1 MLRIRKWVYDMEQYL
16 TRGKA
21 KRRTERADRGKAAI
35 VPERPAAK
43 KRLAAMERPAAKK
56 RPVAMKRCMSCNT
69 SKKGSWARQT
79 SAMREYATARLIN
92 SMNLDEM
99 LEASK
104 VIDMGIKG
112 EALPVIKSRK
122 AQEYAVR
129 CLDKKNAEK
138 YDVAEKMMRDLNARI
153 ISENKK
159 TTDAVESRRLYCEL
173 MAEE

>member
-21 KRRTERADRGKAAI
+21 KRRKERADRGKAAI

-43 KRLAAMERPAAKK
+43 KRLAAMERTAAKK
-56 RPVAMKRCMSCNT
+56 RRMLSNAIKQKNP
-69 SKKGSWARQT
+69 AR
-79 SAMREYATARLIN
+79 SASAVREFATARLIN
-92 SMNLDEM
+92 SMDLDEM